1 MNISWTAKLGATYIV
16 EGKKSS
22 EDADWT
28 ALQTQ
33 VNQVTLPIYSR
44 PFDSEYELIRVTP
57 EGGVTPDCIHTVA
70 SYDSDS
76 GEIVLRWNA
85 VVGSEYIVKGWT
97 NLGDLSGKD
106 LSQVIAETEE
116 CVYRLKPEE
125 NADCTWFSIGT
136 SGTSEEIDLRQEID
150 FETMEVVLRWNAI
163 IGNKY
168 RISAS
173 KDGVLNEIDTI
184 IADSVN
190 EVYKVSLTE
199 GSHFY
204 VTPLGKPGT
213 DPDPEPGDE
222 FTPQIRLV
230 DGVIIIV
237 VESKAGD
244 VLELFYSD
252 DMVLWNKSG
261 GQHIVPQDGPY
272 EIPISFQENI
282 PMKFFRVMRTR

>member
-1 MNISWTAKLGATYIV
+1 
-16 EGKKSS
+16 
-22 EDADWT
+22 
-28 ALQTQ
+28 
-33 VNQVTLPIYSR
+33 
-44 PFDSEYELIRVTP
+44 
-57 EGGVTPDCIHTVA
+57 
-70 SYDSDS
+70 
-76 GEIVLRWNA
+76 
-85 VVGSEYIVKGWT
+85 
-97 NLGDLSGKD
+97 
-106 LSQVIAETEE
+106 
-116 CVYRLKPEE
+116 
-125 NADCTWFSIGT
+125 
-136 SGTSEEIDLRQEID
+136 ID

-204 VTPLGKPGT
+204 VTPLGKAET
-213 DPDPEPGDE
+213 DPEPQPGDE

-252 DMVLWNKSG
+252 DMVRWDRSG

-272 EIPISFQENI
+272 EIHIPLQENT
-282 PMKFFRVMRTR
+282 PMKFFRVRRTR